1 MGEAKSSL
9 SCSQKRP
16 RQAVRVVLLD
26 QVPLDSVDVHP
37 FRHSLVGLGYSALK
51 RSTSPGAVPER
62 PGFESRWRNFRLWT
76 LADLKH
82 L

>member
-51 RSTSPGAVPER
+51 RSTSQVLFPSDPGSN
-62 PGFESRWRNFRLWT
+62 PGDGILDSGHWPS
-76 LADLKH
+76 
-82 L
+82 